1 MGIESSCD
9 ETAAAVVSGRG
20 ASERAP
26 HLLSSVVASQV
37 ALHRPF
43 GGIVPELASRSH
55 IRFVTEVVAE
65 ALRKARLDLD
75 DIDVVAAT
83 AGPGL
88 PGSLLVGLTFA
99 KALSWMAR
107 KPFVAVNHVEA
118 HVYSTFLAAPDL
130 RPPLLALVASGGH
143 TDLIR
148 MPRPGAFTVIGRTR
162 DDAAGEA
169 YDKVAKLLGLGYPG
183 GPALERMARKA
194 SRRHG
199 LAAARG
205 TPLPVARM
213 KDGSLDFSF
222 SGLKTAVANAAP
234 RARSAAGLALG
245 FQEAVIGALVGRARE
260 ALRAQEA
267 LRGPKVRALVLA
279 GGVAANGA
287 IRKAFTA
294 LAVEAGVRLVLP
306 PLPLCTDNAAM
317 VACAGWYKARKHSFA
332 PLTAGAHANWRA
344 GEPLP
349 RPEAR

>member
-1 MGIESSCD
+1 MKPVRILGLESSCD
-9 ETAAAVVSGRG
+9 ETAAAVVGWRG
-20 ASERAP
+20 AAERAP

-37 ALHRPF
+37 ALHRPY

-55 IRFVTEVVAE
+55 IRFVTEVASE
-65 ALRKARLDLD
+65 ALRKARLGLEN
-75 DIDVVAAT
+75 IDAVAAT

-88 PGSLLVGLTFA
+88 PGSLLVGLTFG
-99 KALSWMAR
+99 KALAWMAR

-118 HVYSTFLAAPDL
+118 HVYSAFLAAPDL
-130 RPPLLALVASGGH
+130 KPPLLALVASGGH

-148 MPRPGAFTVIGRTR
+148 MPRHGVFSVIGRTR

-169 YDKVAKLLGLGYPG
+169 YDKVAKLMGLGYPG
-183 GPALERMARKA
+183 GPALERIARSA
-194 SRRHG
+194 RH
-199 LAAARG
+199 A
-205 TPLPVARM
+205 TPMPVARM

-260 ALRAQEA
+260 ALRRQRA
-267 LRGPKVRALVLA
+267 RALVLA

-287 IRKAFTA
+287 IRKAFAA
-294 LAVEAGVRLVLP
+294 LAAETRVRLVLP
-306 PLPLCTDNAAM
+306 PLALCTDNAAM
-317 VACAGWYKARKHSFA
+317 IACAGWYKARNRAFS
-332 PLTAGAHANWRA
+332 PLTTGARANWRA

-349 RPEAR
+349 REGER

>member
-1 MGIESSCD
+1 LGLESSCD
-9 ETAAAVVSGRG
+9 ETAAAVVCGRG

-26 HLLSSVVASQV
+26 HLLSSVVASQI

-55 IRFVTEVVAE
+55 IRFMTEVTAE

-75 DIDVVAAT
+75 DIDAVAAT

-88 PGSLLVGLTFA
+88 PGSLLVGLTFG
-99 KALSWMAR
+99 KALAWMAR

-118 HVYSTFLAAPDL
+118 HVYSAFLAAPGL
-130 RPPLLALVASGGH
+130 KPPLLALVASGGH

-148 MPRPGAFTVIGRTR
+148 MPRPGAFSVIGRTR

-169 YDKVAKLLGLGYPG
+169 YDKVAKLMGLGYPG
-183 GPALERMARKA
+183 GPALERMARKTT
-194 SRRHG
+194 
-199 LAAARG
+199 RG
-205 TPLPVARM
+205 VPLPVARM

-260 ALRAQEA
+260 ALRE
-267 LRGPKVRALVLA
+267 RKVRALVLA

-294 LAVEAGVRLVLP
+294 LAAEAGVRLVLP
-306 PLPLCTDNAAM
+306 PVHLCTDNAAM
-317 VACAGWYKARKHSFA
+317 IACAGWYKARKRAFS
-332 PLTAGAHANWRA
+332 PLTAGAWANWRA

-349 RPEAR
+349 RPGQQARPEAR